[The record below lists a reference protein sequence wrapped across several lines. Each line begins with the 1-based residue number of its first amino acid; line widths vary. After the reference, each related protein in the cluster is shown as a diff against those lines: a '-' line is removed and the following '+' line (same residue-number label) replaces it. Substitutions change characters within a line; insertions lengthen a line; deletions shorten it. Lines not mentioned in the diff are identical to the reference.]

1 MNRYFIRRILETIPL
16 MLVISIFVF
25 MFIHLIPGD
34 PARTIAGLDAEE
46 SEVQAIR
53 EEYDLDKPLVIQYVK
68 YMGKLIPRKYGTKHE
83 IRHTG
88 HRAYSYPYED
98 NVKTCVCGNSV
109 GTGTGNF
116 YWSDLGDQEGKS
128 VGSRLYVLSH

>member
-68 YMGKLIPRKYGTKHE
+68 YMGKLFHGNMGQSMKSGTPVTE
-83 IRHTG
+83 LNLT
-88 HRAYSYPYED
+88 P
-98 NVKTCVCGNSV
+98 
-109 GTGTGNF
+109 
-116 YWSDLGDQEGKS
+116 
-128 VGSRLYVLSH
+128 

>member
-68 YMGKLIPRKYGTKHE
+68 YMG
-83 IRHTG
+83 
-88 HRAYSYPYED
+88 
-98 NVKTCVCGNSV
+98 
-109 GTGTGNF
+109 NF
-116 YWSDLGDQEGKS
+116 RCFSLCCHFQCIS
-128 VGSRLYVLSH
+128 QRC

>member
-53 EEYDLDKPLVIQYVK
+53 EE
-68 YMGKLIPRKYGTKHE
+68 GR
-83 IRHTG
+83 
-88 HRAYSYPYED
+88 
-98 NVKTCVCGNSV
+98 
-109 GTGTGNF
+109 
-116 YWSDLGDQEGKS
+116 
-128 VGSRLYVLSH
+128 